1 MSSDERLVVVIDTET
16 TGFGKSD
23 RIVEVAAVTVDP
35 ERGEIVDE
43 FDTLIN
49 PMRDIPN
56 SWIHG
61 VTSGMVASAPTFE
74 EVAIPIANLAEGQV
88 IAAHNLPFDAR
99 LLRQEFAR
107 LNAEFLPGSGIDT
120 LRLTNEKLEAACRRY
135 GIKIDQQHRAL
146 SDARATAELLCAVY
160 DRLGN
165 YEAASFAGLAGDTVP
180 RTYRREHA
188 KGEGAQ
194 NTVHGRRVSLFP
206 TSDPGHVAYL
216 DVLDYFLDDFLISQ
230 EERRELDVLASD
242 LGLKN
247 EDLDGLHL
255 RYFASLTNAAKR
267 DGIITP
273 EENLILSQIADAL
286 EIDQSQVP
294 QISLPTNDVQMAG
307 GERVCFTGEVRHA
320 DRHVTR
326 EELELRASLMGMVPV
341 ASVTKKGCDLV
352 VAADP
357 SSMSGKAKKARDF
370 GIPVVSPN
378 SIPGLL
384 D

>member
-1 MSSDERLVVVIDTET
+1 MSFEQKLVVVIDTET
-16 TGFGKSD
+16 TGFGKTD
-23 RIVEVAAVTVDP
+23 RILEVAAVTVDP

-61 VTSGMVASAPTFE
+61 ITSGMVASAPTFE
-74 EVAIPIANLAEGQV
+74 EVAIPLANLADGQI

-99 LLRQEFAR
+99 LMKQEFMR
-107 LNAEFLPGSGIDT
+107 LSADFNPGVGIDT

-135 GIKIDQQHRAL
+135 GIGIDQQHRAL

-160 DRLGN
+160 DRLGH
-165 YEAASFAGLAGDTVP
+165 YEAASFSGLAGDTVP

-188 KGEGAQ
+188 KGEGVQ
-194 NTVHGRRVSLFP
+194 NTVHGRRRSLFP
-206 TSDPGHVAYL
+206 TSDPAHVAYL
-216 DVLDYFLDDFLISQ
+216 DVLDYFLDDLVLSKDEKFELQ
-230 EERRELDVLASD
+230 ELSAE
-242 LGLKN
+242 LGLQTD
-247 EDLDGLHL
+247 ELAGLHL
-255 RYFASLTNAAKR
+255 RYFASLKNAAKR
-267 DGIITP
+267 DGMITP
-273 EENLILSQIADAL
+273 EENLVLSHIAEAL
-286 EIDQSQVP
+286 EIDHSQVP
-294 QISLPTNDVQMAG
+294 EISLPTTSVTAEG
-307 GERVCFTGEVRHA
+307 GERVCFTGEVHHA

-326 EELELRASLMGMVPV
+326 EELELRASLLGMIPV
-341 ASVTKKGCDLV
+341 ATVTKKGCDLV

-370 GIPVVSPN
+370 GIRVVSPE
-378 SIPGLL
+378 SVPGLL